1 MPVGPNPQITMRG
14 VAGDLSNG
22 LFWLLAISMLIN
34 FHHIANMIFPS
45 GWFVTA
51 CLLAIC
57 AVLVALTPVRLRP
70 VLGRHGMCM
79 VAALASYAVIA
90 TAIAT
95 ITGVPWQTRD
105 PYLALR
111 PWFGI
116 LVIAGTAV
124 GTSAALRRIGDARL
138 LIGVLVLQGIA
149 AALILASPW
158 LIENVYV
165 NLSESEYGLF
175 RSRRTRYSGTF
186 VNPIPAGMAACS
198 AVVLGLAV
206 LGHLRQLRYRML
218 GGIVVVVGSIGVA
231 LTLARTAAVTL
242 ALILLGFLFAAAPRL
257 QIQRRHWAKLK
268 VLLAL
273 FVGLLVLAVIYRETF
288 MVSYQLVDRFLG
300 LVQAPGGAG
309 LNERLALLQYGL
321 GIIAQAPLIGSG
333 LSQLGWMTGAVTCQS
348 ATVVCGVHNSYLQY
362 WGEAGLLPALLL
374 LAAFMLFFANARRR
388 PRSLARDV
396 AIGWTFVFAVACLVA
411 DGVPYF
417 LWQSFMFGMSC
428 ALLAHGSGLARKRVA
443 GSRPSLPHA

>member
-1 MPVGPNPQITMRG
+1 MPAGPSRQIAMRS
-14 VAGDLSNG
+14 VASDLSTG
-22 LFWLLAISMLIN
+22 LFWLLAIAMLIN

-57 AVLVALTPVRLRP
+57 AVLVALAPVRMGP
-70 VLGRHGMCM
+70 VLGSHGMCM
-79 VAALASYAVIA
+79 VAALGSYAILA

-95 ITGVPWQTRD
+95 ITGVPWQTKD

-111 PWFGI
+111 PWFAI
-116 LVIAGTAV
+116 LVIAG
-124 GTSAALRRIGDARL
+124 AALGTTTVLRRVGAARL

-158 LIENVYV
+158 LVENVYV
-165 NLSESEYGLF
+165 NLSESEYRLF
-175 RSRRTRYSGTF
+175 RSRRSRYFGTF

-218 GGIVVVVGSIGVA
+218 GGIVVLVGSIGVA

-242 ALILLGFLFAAAPRL
+242 ALVLVGFLFAAAPRL
-257 QIQRRHWAKLK
+257 QLQRRHWAKLK
-268 VLLAL
+268 VFLAL

-288 MVSYQLVDRFLG
+288 LVSYQLVDRFLG
-300 LVQAPGGAG
+300 LVQTPGREG

-348 ATVVCGVHNSYLQY
+348 ATVVCGIHNSFLQF
-362 WGEAGLLPALLL
+362 WGDAGFLPALLL
-374 LAAFMLFFANARRR
+374 LAAFALFFANARRR
-388 PRSLARDV
+388 PRSLAHDV
-396 AIGWTFVFAVACLVA
+396 AIGWTFVFAIACLVA

-417 LWQSFMFGMSC
+417 LWHSFLFGMSC
-428 ALLAHGSGLARKRVA
+428 ALLAHGS
-443 GSRPSLPHA
+443 RPSRETPPGSSPAPLGA